1 MTITEIASSEQL
13 QNFMTEP
20 TERLVEMM
28 ARTEGAVMVLGADG
42 KMGPELVETM
52 VRADQQAG
60 IQKRS
65 IMAAGLFVTDMGK
78 VAQER
83 FESVLGVRTF
93 AGDLTH
99 DEALA
104 ELPEAESVI
113 FMVGFKFGSAADPGK
128 AILLNTILP
137 SRVAMK
143 YDSSRFVVFSSGNPY
158 PHTQPE
164 HGGSRESDKLDPQ
177 GIYGYSIVARETAF
191 TLSAH
196 GHDGQKH
203 CFYRLMY
210 AQHLCYGV
218 LVDLA
223 RMIRDGKPISLEMPY
238 VNLISQRDAVDRAIR
253 ALQIAAN
260 PPIVLNV
267 AGPITRVRKIAEDL
281 GRYLGEE
288 PILVGQEAPDALIA
302 NDDFCVQNF
311 GPYRDSVADMIEA
324 AARWVAHGGEHWNL
338 PTMFG
343 QVKHEY

>member
-1 MTITEIASSEQL
+1 MTITEIATSEQL

-20 TERLVEMM
+20 TERLVEMI
-28 ARTEGAVMVLGADG
+28 ARTEGAVIVLGADG

-60 IQKRS
+60 SQKRS

-78 VAQER
+78 AARER

-93 AGDLTH
+93 AGDLTQA
-99 DEALA
+99 EALA
-104 ELPEAESVI
+104 DLPEAEYVI

-143 YDSSRFVVFSSGNPY
+143 YDSSR
-158 PHTQPE
+158 
-164 HGGSRESDKLDPQ
+164 
-177 GIYGYSIVARETAF
+177 YGYSIVARETAF

-238 VNLISQRDAVDRAIR
+238 VNLISQRDAVDRALR

-281 GRYLGEE
+281 GRHLGEE
-288 PILVGQEAPDALIA
+288 PILVGQEAPNALIA
-302 NDDFCVQNF
+302 NDDFCLQNF
-311 GPYRDSVADMIEA
+311 GPYRDSVEDMIEA